1 MSSDEDEEIDNVF
14 LNECVDDE
22 INNKHNS
29 DDSQIWMLKMIL
41 ILVLPLLLRK
51 KNNLKKQ
58 QKYKE
63 GRRSQT
69 RWSYHPLNQ

>member
-51 KNNLKKQ
+51 KKTKNTKREGEAKQ
-58 QKYKE
+58 GGLIIHSTSSVY
-63 GRRSQT
+63 
-69 RWSYHPLNQ
+69 

>member
-1 MSSDEDEEIDNVF
+1 MSSNEDEEIDNVF

-51 KNNLKKQ
+51 KNNKNTKREGEAKQ
-58 QKYKE
+58 GGLIIHSTSSVY
-63 GRRSQT
+63 
-69 RWSYHPLNQ
+69 

>member
-29 DDSQIWMLKMIL
+29 DDSQI
-41 ILVLPLLLRK
+41 
-51 KNNLKKQ
+51 
-58 QKYKE
+58 
-63 GRRSQT
+63 
-69 RWSYHPLNQ
+69 

>member
-51 KNNLKKQ
+51 KTTKNTKREGEAKQ
-58 QKYKE
+58 GGLIIHSTSSVY
-63 GRRSQT
+63 
-69 RWSYHPLNQ
+69 